1 MIYQLVMNGDSMSN
15 FIDNL
20 KVSLHKGFIDQRTS
34 KTGNYRPKLLVNN
47 PRNGENVLNT
57 LLDELDSC
65 ESFIFSVA
73 FITESGLATLKSHF
87 LDLKRKGVKGRIL
100 TSTFLNFN
108 QPKVFKELM
117 KIENVEVRTTNL
129 EGFHSKG
136 YIFNQRNHYSL
147 IVGSSNLTAHALK
160 VNYEWNVKLTSHEN
174 GEIVYHFKNQF
185 EEVWNEAHPLNEEW
199 IESYEKRY
207 TPLVHRKAL
216 DQVVELPSQYNINSI
231 EEALKIKPNK
241 MQEAAL
247 QGIQAIRDA
256 GAKKGLVISAT
267 GTGKTYLSAFDVRRF
282 RPKRMLFIVHRE
294 QILQKAKEDYKK
306 VLGGIESDFG
316 ILSGTSKQT
325 NAKYLFATIQSISK
339 EETLAQFDSKEFDY
353 ILIDEV
359 HKAGAQSYQKV
370 IDYFNPDFLMGMT
383 ATPERTDDYNIFE
396 LFDYNIAYEIRL
408 QEALE
413 EDMLCPFHYFGVT
426 DLEYNGELIDET
438 AVLSKLV
445 TEERVNHILEKI
457 HYYGFSG
464 EKVKGL
470 MFCSRKE
477 EAKKLA
483 NAFNEK
489 GLRTVAL
496 VGDHSQEERDRRVKQ
511 LEEGL
516 LDYIITVD
524 IFNEGIDIP
533 SVNQVV
539 MLRQTQS
546 SIIFI
551 QQLGRG
557 LRKHPTKEFVTIIDF
572 IGNYKNNYLIPI
584 ALSGDKSHNKDKLR
598 RCIKDTS
605 YIKGVSTINFEEI
618 AKKQIFKAINN
629 SNLTALK
636 VLKEAFVELKNRIGR
651 IPYLYDFVVNH
662 SIDPEVIITKHTNYY
677 QFLLKLKEEVP
688 LLSKYENSVLTMLS
702 MEILNGK
709 RKHEIIL
716 MDLLL
721 QQETVKFDDY
731 IKHLIDSNCL
741 VDDKTLSSVLRVFSL
756 EFFTQS
762 YKEKYGNQP
771 IILNVDGTFKFNDVV
786 CRSLNDNPFFKFLVK
801 DVIKSAR
808 EKSMHYK
815 TEVPLTLY
823 QKYSRKDVCKLLNWS
838 NDESST
844 LYGYKTKHGTCP
856 IFVTYHKK
864 EDVESSIN
872 YADEFL
878 SPEVLKWATRSNRT
892 LESQEVKTIIE
903 SEEKGIELHIF
914 VKKDDDEGTD
924 FYYLGKATPDKNY
937 IEQVTMED
945 GKGKKLPVVHMN
957 LVMENP
963 IENKLYNYII
973 NGTN

>member
-1 MIYQLVMNGDSMSN
+1 LIYQLVMNGDSMSN

>member
-1 MIYQLVMNGDSMSN
+1 MSN
-15 FIDNL
+15 FIENL
-20 KVSLHKGFIDQRTS
+20 KVSLHKGFIDQHYNNPGIY
-34 KTGNYRPKLLVNN
+34 KPKLLVNN
-47 PRNGENVLNT
+47 AKKGENVLNT

-65 ESFIFSVA
+65 DSFIFSVA

-136 YIFNQRNHYSL
+136 YIFNQRSHYSL

-174 GEIVYHFKNQF
+174 GEIVNHFKSQF
-185 EEVWNEAHPLNEEW
+185 EDVWNEAHPLNEDW
-199 IESYEKRY
+199 IEKYEKKY
-207 TPLVHRKAL
+207 TPLVNRNAL
-216 DQVVELPSQYNINSI
+216 DQVIELPSQYNINSI

-256 GAKKGLVISAT
+256 EAKRGLIISAT
-267 GTGKTYLSAFDVRRF
+267 GTGKTFLSAFDVRRF

-294 QILQKAKEDYKK
+294 QILQKAKEDFKRI
-306 VLGGIESDFG
+306 LGGIDSDFG

-325 NAKYLFATIQSISK
+325 GAKYLFATINTISK
-339 EETLAQFDSKEFDY
+339 DDYLAQFDPEEFDY

-359 HKAGAQSYQKV
+359 HKAGAKSYLKV
-370 IDYFNPDFLMGMT
+370 IDYFNPSFLMGMT
-383 ATPERTDDYNIFE
+383 ATPERSDDFNIFE

-445 TEERVNHILEKI
+445 TEERVNHILDKI

-464 EKVKGL
+464 EAVKGL

-477 EAKKLA
+477 EAIKLS

-496 VGDHSQEERDRRVKQ
+496 VGDHNQDERNRRINQ
-511 LEEGL
+511 LEEGV

-533 SVNQVV
+533 SVNQVI

-557 LRKHPTKEFVTIIDF
+557 LRKHTTKDYVTIIDF

-584 ALSGDKSHNKDKLR
+584 ALSGDKSQNKDNIR
-598 RCIKDTS
+598 RYLKDTS

-636 VLKEAFVELKNRIGR
+636 IFKEAYVDLKNRIGR
-651 IPYLYDFVVNH
+651 VPYLYDFVVNH
-662 SIDPEVIITKHTNYY
+662 SIDPVVIVDKYMNYY
-677 QFLLKLKEEVP
+677 QFLIKISEEVP
-688 LLSKYENSVLTMLS
+688 VLKKYENSVLTMFS
-702 MEILNGK
+702 SEILNGK

-716 MDLLL
+716 LDLIL
-721 QQETVKFDDY
+721 QQGKVEYDEYLKQLSLFNLQTDQDTV
-731 IKHLIDSNCL
+731 
-741 VDDKTLSSVLRVFSL
+741 TSVLRIFSL
-756 EFFTQS
+756 EFFNQNT
-762 YKEKYGNQP
+762 KEKYGKEP
-771 IILNVDGTFKFNDVV
+771 IVTLGENGHFLFNDQVHL
-786 CRSLNDNPFFKFLVK
+786 SLTTNPFFKFMLE
-801 DVIKSAR
+801 DIIKSAK
-808 EKSMHYK
+808 EKSKIYYSDQ
-815 TEVPLTLY
+815 PLTLY
-823 QKYSRKDVCKLLNWS
+823 KKYSRKDACKLLNWK

-844 LYGYKTKHGTCP
+844 VYGYKTKYGTCP

-864 EDVESSIN
+864 EDVQSSID
-872 YADEFL
+872 YSEGFV
-878 SPEVLKWATRSNRT
+878 SPEVLKWSTRSNRT
-892 LESQEVKTIIE
+892 LESQEVKVIIE
-903 SEEKGIELHIF
+903 AEESGIDLHIF

-924 FYYLGKATPDKNY
+924 FYYLGKAMPDKNN
-937 IEQVTMED
+937 IEQATMKND
-945 GKGKKLPVVHMN
+945 KGKQLPVDYGHLNVPPVTKFLPPNAKEFTTKRQLIYH
-957 LVMENP
+957 P
-963 IENKLYNYII
+963 
-973 NGTN
+973 

>member
-1 MIYQLVMNGDSMSN
+1 MSN

-20 KVSLHKGFIDQRTS
+20 KVSLHKGFIDKRTS

-108 QPKVFKELM
+108 QPKVFKELI

-231 EEALKIKPNK
+231 KEALKIKPNK

-256 GAKKGLVISAT
+256 GAKKGLIISAT

-294 QILQKAKEDYKK
+294 QILQKAKEDFKK

-359 HKAGAQSYQKV
+359 HKAGAHSYQKV

-438 AVLSKLV
+438 AVLTKLV

-662 SIDPEVIITKHTNYY
+662 SIDPEVIVTKYTNYY
-677 QFLLKLKEEVP
+677 QFLLKLKEEIP

-771 IILNVDGTFKFNDVV
+771 IILNVDGTFTFNDVV
-786 CRSLNDNPFFKFLVK
+786 RRSLNDNPFFKILVK

-864 EDVESSIN
+864 EDVESSID

-963 IENKLYNYII
+963 IENKLYSYII